1 MASVFGKI
9 NLKFSVVKRMRITGV
24 FFAWILF
31 ALLAKGQNGILR
43 GHIYDAESGNPIPF
57 ASIQLL
63 QSSSGVI
70 SDIDGFFQL
79 NDVPS
84 GTQKIQ
90 VSYLGYLD
98 TIVEFII
105 FANKIKY
112 QLVYLNKSTIDLQTV
127 DISASKERA
136 QSEIQIGQIQLSRE
150 KIKSLPSIGGESDI
164 AQYLT
169 ALPGVVISGDQ
180 GGQIF
185 IRGGSPVQNRV
196 LLDGQ
201 LIYNPFHSIGL
212 FSVFETE
219 IIRSVDVLSAG
230 FNAEHGGRISSVMD
244 IRTREGNKNRI
255 SGLASVSPFQGKIL
269 IEGPIKPLKKENG
282 TAISF
287 LVTGKYGWLDKT
299 SPHLYRYAVDSNFY
313 SFAKKDT
320 SLSSFKELGLPY
332 QYQDL
337 YGKISFLGENG
348 SRVNLFGFSFT
359 DQFKLPNIASQKWET
374 FGGGMY
380 FLLSPL
386 QSPVRIEGNIGFSR
400 YNLSLTEKNTGPR
413 TSSLESYT
421 ARLDFMQVTTRS
433 ALEYGLE
440 LISLNTGFQF
450 ENPFNLTISQNDF
463 TTEIAAFVRFK
474 YQFNKF
480 ILHPGFR
487 MHYYASQGQF
497 SPEPRVGLKY
507 LWSEHFRLKMGG
519 GLYSQ
524 NLISLANNQ
533 DVVQLFSGFLVGPET
548 TLYRGD
554 SNVPVKSRLQK
565 ANHIV
570 AGFEWEPFR
579 LFSVSVEGYQKTF
592 NQLISLNRNKR
603 KATDP
608 DFLVEEGSAMGI
620 DFAFAYK
627 PSSFDIG
634 LSYSLASVYETS
646 NMVRF
651 PTVFDRRHSLN
662 FLFSYLS
669 GKTKQWKWAAHW
681 YVGSGFPFTQ
691 TQGFFEDNRLTDLLQ
706 TDIVRGNYPLGTLL
720 ADEINGGRLSF
731 YHRLDLSIQY
741 THKINKF
748 AYIESSFAVTNV
760 YNRQNVFYLERISN
774 QRVNQLPVIPSI
786 NFTVGF

>member
-1 MASVFGKI
+1 VFGQINFKNVGSMLMKI
-9 NLKFSVVKRMRITGV
+9 VISFLTFL
-24 FFAWILF
+24 FFAFISF
-31 ALLAKGQNGILR
+31 GQTGTLR
-43 GHIYDAESGNPIPF
+43 GHIYDAESGEPIPF
-57 ASIQLL
+57 ASVQLL
-63 QSSSGVI
+63 NSDAGVI
-70 SDIDGFFQL
+70 SDLDGFFQL
-79 NDVPS
+79 SELPS
-84 GTQKIQ
+84 GKQKIQ

-98 TIVEFII
+98 TLVEVDILSS
-105 FANKIKY
+105 KIKY
-112 QLVYLNKSTIDLQTV
+112 QLVYLNRSTIELQTV
-127 DISASKERA
+127 DISASRERA
-136 QSEIQIGQIQLSRE
+136 RTEIQIGQIQLSRE
-150 KIKSLPSIGGESDI
+150 NIKSLPSVGGESDI

-169 ALPGVVISGDQ
+169 ALPGVVLSGDQ

-185 IRGGSPVQNRV
+185 IRGGAPVQNRV

-230 FNAEHGGRISSVMD
+230 FNAEHGGRISAVMD
-244 IRTREGNKNRI
+244 IKTREGNKNRI
-255 SGLASVSPFQGKIL
+255 SGLASISPFQGKIL
-269 IEGPIKPLKKENG
+269 VEGPIKPLKKENG

-313 SFAKKDT
+313 SFAKNDT
-320 SLSSFKELGLPY
+320 ALSSFKELGLPY

-337 YGKISFLGENG
+337 YGKISFMGENG
-348 SRVNLFGFSFT
+348 SKVNLFGFSFT

-386 QSPVRIEGNIGFSR
+386 QSPVRIEGNIGYSR
-400 YNLSLTEKNTGPR
+400 YNLSLTEKNIGPR

-421 ARLDFMQVTTRS
+421 ARLDFMQVTKRT

-463 TTEIAAFVRFK
+463 TTEMAAFVRFK
-474 YQFNKF
+474 YQINKF
-480 ILHPGFR
+480 IFQPGFR

-507 LWSEHFRLKMGG
+507 LWSDNFRLKMGA

-570 AGFEWEPFR
+570 AGFEWEPFK

-603 KATDP
+603 KPTDP
-608 DFLVEEGSAMGI
+608 DFLVEEGRAMGL

-651 PTVFDRRHSLN
+651 PTIFDRRHSLN

-691 TQGFFEDNRLTDLLQ
+691 TQGFFEDNKLTDLLQ

-720 ADEINGGRLSF
+720 ADEINGGRLSY

-741 THKINKF
+741 MHKLNKF
-748 AYIESSFAVTNV
+748 AYIESTFALTNV

-774 QRVNQLPVIPSI
+774 QRVNQLPVIPSL
-786 NFTVGF
+786 NLTVGF

>member
-1 MASVFGKI
+1 MKI
-9 NLKFSVVKRMRITGV
+9 VIPFLTLL
-24 FFAWILF
+24 FFAFISI
-31 ALLAKGQNGILR
+31 GQTGTLR
-43 GHIYDAESGNPIPF
+43 GHIYEAESGEPISF
-57 ASIQLL
+57 ASVQLL
-63 QSSSGVI
+63 NSDAGVI

-79 NDVPS
+79 SEIPS
-84 GTQKIQ
+84 GKQKIQ

-98 TIVEFII
+98 TLVEMEIVS
-105 FANKIKY
+105 NKIKY
-112 QLVYLNKSTIDLQTV
+112 QIIYLNRSTIELQTV

-136 QSEIQIGQIQLSRE
+136 RSEIQIGQIQLSRE
-150 KIKSLPSIGGESDI
+150 NIKSLPSVGGESDI

-169 ALPGVVISGDQ
+169 ALPGVVFSGDQ

-219 IIRSVDVLSAG
+219 IIRSVEVLSAG
-230 FNAEHGGRISSVMD
+230 FNAEHGGRISAVMD
-244 IRTREGNKNRI
+244 IKTREGNKNRI

-269 IEGPIKPLKKENG
+269 VEGPIKPLKKENG

-313 SFAKKDT
+313 SFAKNDT
-320 SLSSFKELGLPY
+320 ALSSFNELGLPY
-332 QYQDL
+332 QYQDI
-337 YGKISFLGENG
+337 YGKLSFMGENG
-348 SRVNLFGFSFT
+348 SKVNLFGFSFT
-359 DQFKLPNIASQKWET
+359 DQYKLPNIANQKWET

-380 FLLSPL
+380 FLLSPI
-386 QSPVRIEGNIGFSR
+386 QSPVRIEGNIGYSR
-400 YNLSLTEKNTGPR
+400 YNLSLVEKNIGPR
-413 TSSLESYT
+413 TSTLESYT
-421 ARLDFMQVTTRS
+421 ARLDFMQVTKRT
-433 ALEYGLE
+433 ALVYGLE

-450 ENPFNLTISQNDF
+450 ENPFKLIIRQNDF
-463 TTEIAAFVRFK
+463 TTEMAAFVRFK
-474 YQFNKF
+474 YQYNKF
-480 ILHPGFR
+480 IVQPGFR

-507 LWSEHFRLKMGG
+507 LWSDNFRLKMGG

-570 AGFEWEPFR
+570 AGFEWEPFK

-603 KATDP
+603 KTTDP
-608 DFLVEEGSAMGI
+608 DFLVEEGSARGL

-691 TQGFFEDNRLTDLLQ
+691 TQGFFEDNKLTDLLQ
-706 TDIVRGNYPLGTLL
+706 TDIVRGNNPLGTLL
-720 ADEINGGRLSF
+720 ADEINGGRLSY
-731 YHRLDLSIQY
+731 YHRLDISIQY

-748 AYIESSFAVTNV
+748 AYIESTFALTNV

-774 QRVNQLPVIPSI
+774 QRVNQLPIIPSI

>member
-1 MASVFGKI
+1 MFGQINFKNVGSMLMKI
-9 NLKFSVVKRMRITGV
+9 VISFLTFLFFSFISFGQTGT
-24 FFAWILF
+24 
-31 ALLAKGQNGILR
+31 LR
-43 GHIYDAESGNPIPF
+43 GHIYDADSGEPIPF
-57 ASIQLL
+57 ASVQLL
-63 QSSSGVI
+63 NSDAGVI

-79 NDVPS
+79 SEVPS
-84 GTQKIQ
+84 GSQKIQ
-90 VSYLGYLD
+90 FSYLGYLD
-98 TIVEFII
+98 TLVAMEII
-105 FANKIKY
+105 SNKIKY
-112 QLVYLNKSTIDLQTV
+112 QIIYLNRSTIELQTV

-136 QSEIQIGQIQLSRE
+136 RTEIQIGQIQLSRE
-150 KIKSLPSIGGESDI
+150 NIKSLPSVGGESDI

-169 ALPGVVISGDQ
+169 ALPGVVLSGDQ

-230 FNAEHGGRISSVMD
+230 FNAEHGGRISAVMD
-244 IRTREGNKNRI
+244 IKTREGNKNRI

-269 IEGPIKPLKKENG
+269 VEGPIKPLKKENG

-313 SFAKKDT
+313 SFAKNDT
-320 SLSSFKELGLPY
+320 ALSSFKELGLPY

-337 YGKISFLGENG
+337 YGKISFMGENG
-348 SRVNLFGFSFT
+348 SKVNLFGFSFT

-386 QSPVRIEGNIGFSR
+386 QSPVRIEGNIGYSR
-400 YNLSLTEKNTGPR
+400 YNLSLIEKNIGPR

-421 ARLDFMQVTTRS
+421 ARLDFMQVTKRT

-463 TTEIAAFVRFK
+463 TTEMAAFMRFK

-480 ILHPGFR
+480 IVQPGFR
-487 MHYYASQGQF
+487 LHYYASQGQF

-507 LWSEHFRLKMGG
+507 LWSDNFRLKMGG

-554 SNVPVKSRLQK
+554 SKVPVKSRLQK

-570 AGFEWEPFR
+570 AGFEWEPFK

-608 DFLVEEGSAMGI
+608 DFLVEEGSAMGL

-651 PTVFDRRHSLN
+651 PTIFDRRHSLN

-669 GKTKQWKWAAHW
+669 GKSKQWKWGAHW

-691 TQGFFEDNRLTDLLQ
+691 TQGFFENNNLTDLLQ
-706 TDIVRGNYPLGTLL
+706 TDIIRGNYPLGTLL
-720 ADEINGGRLSF
+720 ADEINGGRLSY

-741 THKINKF
+741 MHKLNKF
-748 AYIESSFAVTNV
+748 AYIESTFAVTNV

-786 NFTVGF
+786 NLTVGF

>member
-1 MASVFGKI
+1 MKIVIPFLIFLFSAFISVGQ
-9 NLKFSVVKRMRITGV
+9 TGT
-24 FFAWILF
+24 
-31 ALLAKGQNGILR
+31 LR
-43 GHIYDAESGNPIPF
+43 GHIYDAESGEPIAY
-57 ASIQLL
+57 ASVQIIN
-63 QSSSGVI
+63 SKEGVI
-70 SDIDGFFQL
+70 SDEEGFFQL
-79 NDVPS
+79 SAVPS
-84 GTQKIQ
+84 GIQRVQ

-98 TIVEFII
+98 TLLEIDII
-105 FANKIKY
+105 SNKIKY
-112 QLVYLNKSTIDLQTV
+112 QLIYLTRSTIELQTV

-136 QSEIQIGQIQLSRE
+136 RSEIQIGQIQLSKE
-150 KIKSLPSIGGESDI
+150 NIKSLPSIGGEADI

-230 FNAEHGGRISSVMD
+230 FNAEHGGRISAVMD
-244 IRTREGNKNRI
+244 IKTREGNKNRI
-255 SGLASVSPFQGKIL
+255 SGLASLSPFQGKL
-269 IEGPIKPLKKENG
+269 LLEGPIKKLKKENG
-282 TAISF
+282 TAVSF
-287 LVTGKYGWLDKT
+287 LLTGKYGWLDKT

-313 SFAKKDT
+313 AFAKKDT
-320 SLSSFKELGLPY
+320 SLSSLQNLGLPY
-332 QYQDL
+332 QYNDL

-348 SRVNLFGFSFT
+348 SKVNIFGFSFT
-359 DQFKLPNIASQKWET
+359 DKFKLANIASQKWET

-400 YNLSLTEKNTGPR
+400 YNLALTEKNTGPR
-413 TSSLESYT
+413 SSSLESYT
-421 ARLDFMQVTTRS
+421 ARLDFMQVGKHS

-450 ENPFNLTISQNDF
+450 VNPFNLTISQNDF
-463 TTEIAAFVRFK
+463 TTEMAAFVRFK
-474 YQFNKF
+474 YQVNKF
-480 ILHPGFR
+480 IFQPGFR
-487 MHYYASQGQF
+487 LHYYASQGQF
-497 SPEPRVGLKY
+497 SPEPRLGLKY
-507 LWSEHFRLKMGG
+507 LWSDNFRLKMGA

-548 TLYRGD
+548 TLYRGN

-570 AGFEWEPFR
+570 AGFEWEPFK

-608 DFLVEEGSAMGI
+608 DFLVEEGSAMGL

-651 PTVFDRRHSLN
+651 PTIFDRRHSLN

-669 GKTKQWKWAAHW
+669 GKTKQWKWGAHW

-691 TQGFFEDNRLTDLLQ
+691 TQGFFENNNLTDLLQ
-706 TDIVRGNYPLGTLL
+706 TDIIRGNYPLGTLL
-720 ADEINGGRLSF
+720 ADEINGGRLSY

-741 THKINKF
+741 MYKLNKF
-748 AYIESSFAVTNV
+748 AYIESTFAVTNV

-774 QRVNQLPVIPSI
+774 QRVNQLPIIPSI
-786 NFTVGF
+786 NLTVGF

>member
-1 MASVFGKI
+1 VFGQINFKNVGSMLMKI
-9 NLKFSVVKRMRITGV
+9 VISFLTFL
-24 FFAWILF
+24 FFAFISF
-31 ALLAKGQNGILR
+31 GQTGTLR
-43 GHIYDAESGNPIPF
+43 GHIYDAESGEPIPF
-57 ASIQLL
+57 ASVQLL
-63 QSSSGVI
+63 NSDAGVI

-79 NDVPS
+79 SEIPS
-84 GTQKIQ
+84 GAQKIQ

-98 TIVEFII
+98 TLVAMEII
-105 FANKIKY
+105 SNKIKY
-112 QLVYLNKSTIDLQTV
+112 QIIYLNRSTIELQTV

-136 QSEIQIGQIQLSRE
+136 RTEIQIGQIQLSRE
-150 KIKSLPSIGGESDI
+150 NIKSLPSVGGESDI

-169 ALPGVVISGDQ
+169 ALPGVVLSGDQ

-230 FNAEHGGRISSVMD
+230 FNAEHGGRISAVMD
-244 IRTREGNKNRI
+244 IKTREGNKNRI

-269 IEGPIKPLKKENG
+269 VEGPIKPLKKENG

-313 SFAKKDT
+313 SFAKNDT
-320 SLSSFKELGLPY
+320 ALSSFKELGLPY

-337 YGKISFLGENG
+337 YGKISFMGENG
-348 SRVNLFGFSFT
+348 SKVNLFGFSFT

-386 QSPVRIEGNIGFSR
+386 QSPVRIEGNIGYSR
-400 YNLSLTEKNTGPR
+400 YNLSLTEKNIGPR

-421 ARLDFMQVTTRS
+421 ARLDFMQVTKRT

-463 TTEIAAFVRFK
+463 TTEMAAFVRFK
-474 YQFNKF
+474 YQINKF
-480 ILHPGFR
+480 IFQPGFR
-487 MHYYASQGQF
+487 LHYYASQGQF
-497 SPEPRVGLKY
+497 SPEPRLGLKY
-507 LWSEHFRLKMGG
+507 LWSDNFRLKMGA

-570 AGFEWEPFR
+570 AGFEWEPFK

-603 KATDP
+603 KPTDP
-608 DFLVEEGSAMGI
+608 EFLLEEGRAMGL

-651 PTVFDRRHSLN
+651 PTIFDRRHSLN

-669 GKTKQWKWAAHW
+669 GKTKQWKWGAHW

-691 TQGFFEDNRLTDLLQ
+691 TQGFFEDNKLTDLLQ

-720 ADEINGGRLSF
+720 ADEINGGRLSY

-741 THKINKF
+741 MHKLNKF
-748 AYIESSFAVTNV
+748 AYIESTFAVTNV

-774 QRVNQLPVIPSI
+774 QRVNQLPVIPSL
-786 NFTVGF
+786 NCTVGF

>member
-1 MASVFGKI
+1 VFGQINFKNVGSMLMKI
-9 NLKFSVVKRMRITGV
+9 VISFLTFLFFSFISFGQTGT
-24 FFAWILF
+24 
-31 ALLAKGQNGILR
+31 LR
-43 GHIYDAESGNPIPF
+43 GHIYDADSGEPIPF
-57 ASIQLL
+57 ASVQLL
-63 QSSSGVI
+63 NSDAGVI

-79 NDVPS
+79 SEVPS
-84 GTQKIQ
+84 GSQKIQ
-90 VSYLGYLD
+90 FSYLGYLD
-98 TIVEFII
+98 TLVAMEII
-105 FANKIKY
+105 SNKIKY
-112 QLVYLNKSTIDLQTV
+112 QIIYLNRSTIELQTV

-136 QSEIQIGQIQLSRE
+136 RTEIQIGQIQLSRE
-150 KIKSLPSIGGESDI
+150 NIKSLPSVGGESDI

-169 ALPGVVISGDQ
+169 ALPGVVLSGDQ

-230 FNAEHGGRISSVMD
+230 FNAEHGGRISAVMD
-244 IRTREGNKNRI
+244 IKTREGNKNRI

-269 IEGPIKPLKKENG
+269 VEGPIKPLKKENG

-313 SFAKKDT
+313 SFAKNDT
-320 SLSSFKELGLPY
+320 ALSSFKELGLPY

-337 YGKISFLGENG
+337 YGKISFMGENG
-348 SRVNLFGFSFT
+348 SKVNLFGFSFT

-386 QSPVRIEGNIGFSR
+386 QSPVRIEGNIGYSR
-400 YNLSLTEKNTGPR
+400 YNLSLIEKNIGPR

-421 ARLDFMQVTTRS
+421 ARLDFMQVTKRT

-463 TTEIAAFVRFK
+463 TTEMAAFMRFK

-480 ILHPGFR
+480 IVQPGFR
-487 MHYYASQGQF
+487 LHYYASQGQF

-507 LWSEHFRLKMGG
+507 LWSDNFRLKMGG

-554 SNVPVKSRLQK
+554 SKVPVKSRLQK

-570 AGFEWEPFR
+570 AGFEWEPFK

-608 DFLVEEGSAMGI
+608 DFLVEEGSAMGL

-651 PTVFDRRHSLN
+651 PTIFDRRHSLN

-669 GKTKQWKWAAHW
+669 GKSKQWKWGAHW

-691 TQGFFEDNRLTDLLQ
+691 TQGFFENNNLTDLLQ
-706 TDIVRGNYPLGTLL
+706 TDIIRGNYPLGTLL
-720 ADEINGGRLSF
+720 ADEINGGRLSY

-741 THKINKF
+741 MHKLNKF
-748 AYIESSFAVTNV
+748 AYIESTFAVTNV

-786 NFTVGF
+786 NLTVGF

>member
-1 MASVFGKI
+1 
-9 NLKFSVVKRMRITGV
+9 
-24 FFAWILF
+24 
-31 ALLAKGQNGILR
+31 
-43 GHIYDAESGNPIPF
+43 
-57 ASIQLL
+57 
-63 QSSSGVI
+63 
-70 SDIDGFFQL
+70 
-79 NDVPS
+79 
-84 GTQKIQ
+84 
-90 VSYLGYLD
+90 
-98 TIVEFII
+98 
-105 FANKIKY
+105 
-112 QLVYLNKSTIDLQTV
+112 LV
-127 DISASKERA
+127 
-136 QSEIQIGQIQLSRE
+136 
-150 KIKSLPSIGGESDI
+150 
-164 AQYLT
+164 
-169 ALPGVVISGDQ
+169 
-180 GGQIF
+180 
-185 IRGGSPVQNRV
+185 
-196 LLDGQ
+196 
-201 LIYNPFHSIGL
+201 
-212 FSVFETE
+212 
-219 IIRSVDVLSAG
+219 
-230 FNAEHGGRISSVMD
+230 
-244 IRTREGNKNRI
+244 
-255 SGLASVSPFQGKIL
+255 
-269 IEGPIKPLKKENG
+269 EGPIKPLKKENG

-313 SFAKKDT
+313 SFAKNDT
-320 SLSSFKELGLPY
+320 ALSSFKELGLPY

-337 YGKISFLGENG
+337 YGKISFMGENG
-348 SRVNLFGFSFT
+348 SKVNLFGFSFT

-386 QSPVRIEGNIGFSR
+386 QSPVRIEGNIGYSR
-400 YNLSLTEKNTGPR
+400 YNLSLIEKNIGPR

-421 ARLDFMQVTTRS
+421 ARLDFMQVTKRT

-463 TTEIAAFVRFK
+463 TTEMAAFLRFK

-480 ILHPGFR
+480 IFQPGFR

-507 LWSEHFRLKMGG
+507 LWSDNFRLKMGG

-554 SNVPVKSRLQK
+554 SNIPVKSRLQK

-570 AGFEWEPFR
+570 AGFEWEPFK

-608 DFLVEEGSAMGI
+608 DFLVEEGRAMGL

-651 PTVFDRRHSLN
+651 PTIFDRRHSLN

-669 GKTKQWKWAAHW
+669 GKTKQWKWGAHW

-691 TQGFFEDNRLTDLLQ
+691 TQGFFENNNLTDLLQ
-706 TDIVRGNYPLGTLL
+706 TDIIRGNYPLGTLL
-720 ADEINGGRLSF
+720 ADEINGGRLSY

-741 THKINKF
+741 MLKLNKF
-748 AYIESSFAVTNV
+748 AYIESTFAVTNV

>member
-1 MASVFGKI
+1 MKIVIPFLIFFFCAFISFGQ
-9 NLKFSVVKRMRITGV
+9 TGT
-24 FFAWILF
+24 
-31 ALLAKGQNGILR
+31 LR
-43 GHIYDAESGNPIPF
+43 GHIYDAESGEPIAY
-57 ASIQLL
+57 ASVQIIN
-63 QSSSGVI
+63 SKEGVI
-70 SDIDGFFQL
+70 SDEDGFFQL
-79 NDVPS
+79 SAVPQ
-84 GTQKIQ
+84 GIQRVQ

-98 TIVEFII
+98 TLLEIDII
-105 FANKIKY
+105 SNKIKY
-112 QLVYLNKSTIDLQTV
+112 QLIYLTRSTIELQTV

-136 QSEIQIGQIQLSRE
+136 RSEIQIGQIQLSKE
-150 KIKSLPSIGGESDI
+150 NIKSLPSIGGEADI

-230 FNAEHGGRISSVMD
+230 FNAEHGGRISAVMD
-244 IRTREGNKNRI
+244 IKTREGNKNRI
-255 SGLASVSPFQGKIL
+255 SGLASLSPFQGKL
-269 IEGPIKPLKKENG
+269 LLEGPLKKLKKENG
-282 TAISF
+282 TAVSF
-287 LVTGKYGWLDKT
+287 LLTGKYGWLDKT

-313 SFAKKDT
+313 AFAKKDT
-320 SLSSFKELGLPY
+320 SLSSLQNLGLPY
-332 QYQDL
+332 QYNDL

-348 SRVNLFGFSFT
+348 SKVNIFGFSFT
-359 DQFKLPNIASQKWET
+359 DKFKLANIASQKWET

-400 YNLSLTEKNTGPR
+400 YNLALTEKNTGPR
-413 TSSLESYT
+413 SSSLESYT
-421 ARLDFMQVTTRS
+421 ARLDFMQVGKHS

-450 ENPFNLTISQNDF
+450 VNPFNLTISQNDF
-463 TTEIAAFVRFK
+463 TTEMAAFVRFK
-474 YQFNKF
+474 YQVNKF
-480 ILHPGFR
+480 IFQPGFR
-487 MHYYASQGQF
+487 LHYYASQGQF
-497 SPEPRVGLKY
+497 SPEPRLGLKY
-507 LWSEHFRLKMGG
+507 LWSDNFRLKMGG
-519 GLYSQ
+519 GFYSQ

-548 TLYRGD
+548 SLFKSG

-565 ANHIV
+565 AMHWV
-570 AGFEWEPFR
+570 AGMEWEPFN
-579 LFSVSVEGYQKTF
+579 LFIVSVEGYQKFF

-608 DFLVEEGSAMGI
+608 DFLVEEGLATGV
-620 DFAFAYK
+620 DVTLAYK
-627 PSSFDIG
+627 PASFDI
-634 LSYSLASVYETS
+634 SVAYSLASVFETS
-646 NMVRF
+646 NNVRF

-662 FLFSYLS
+662 FLFSYLA
-669 GKTKQWKWAAHW
+669 GKSKQWKWGAHW

-691 TQGFFEDNRLTDLLQ
+691 TQGFFEDNKLTDLLQ
-706 TDIVRGNYPLGTLL
+706 TDILTGNYPLGTLL
-720 ADEINGGRLSF
+720 SDEINGGRLSY
-731 YHRLDLSIQY
+731 YHRLDVSVQY

-748 AYIESSFAVTNV
+748 AYIESTFAVTNV
-760 YNRQNVFYLERISN
+760 YNRQNVFYLDRITN
-774 QRVNQLPVIPSI
+774 QRVNQLPVIPSL
-786 NFTVGF
+786 NMTVGF

>member
-1 MASVFGKI
+1 VFGQINFKNVGSMLMKI
-9 NLKFSVVKRMRITGV
+9 VIPFLTFFFSAFISFGQTGT
-24 FFAWILF
+24 
-31 ALLAKGQNGILR
+31 LR
-43 GHIYDAESGNPIPF
+43 GHIYDAESGDPIPF
-57 ASIQLL
+57 ASVQLL
-63 QSSSGVI
+63 NSDAGVI

-79 NDVPS
+79 SEVPS
-84 GTQKIQ
+84 GKQKIQ

-98 TIVEFII
+98 TLVEVDILSS
-105 FANKIKY
+105 KIKY
-112 QLVYLNKSTIDLQTV
+112 QLVFLNRSTIELQTV

-136 QSEIQIGQIQLSRE
+136 RTEIQIGQIQLSRE
-150 KIKSLPSIGGESDI
+150 NIKSLPSVGGESDI

-169 ALPGVVISGDQ
+169 ALPGVVLSGDQ

-230 FNAEHGGRISSVMD
+230 FNAEHGGRISAVLD
-244 IRTREGNKNRI
+244 IKTREGNKNRI
-255 SGLASVSPFQGKIL
+255 SGLASISPFQGKIL
-269 IEGPIKPLKKENG
+269 VEGPIKPLKKENG

-313 SFAKKDT
+313 SFAKNDT
-320 SLSSFKELGLPY
+320 ALSSFKELGLPY

-337 YGKISFLGENG
+337 YGKISFMGENG
-348 SRVNLFGFSFT
+348 SKVNLFGFSFT

-386 QSPVRIEGNIGFSR
+386 QSPVRIEGNIGYSR
-400 YNLSLTEKNTGPR
+400 YNLSLIEKNIGPR

-421 ARLDFMQVTTRS
+421 ARLDFMQVTKRT

-463 TTEIAAFVRFK
+463 TTEMAAFLRFK
-474 YQFNKF
+474 YQFKKF
-480 ILHPGFR
+480 IVQPGFR
-487 MHYYASQGQF
+487 LHYYASQGQF

-507 LWSEHFRLKMGG
+507 LWSDNFRLKMGG

-554 SNVPVKSRLQK
+554 SKVPVKSRLQK

-570 AGFEWEPFR
+570 AGFEWEPFK

-608 DFLVEEGSAMGI
+608 DFLVEEGSAMGL

-627 PSSFDIG
+627 PTSFDIG

-651 PTVFDRRHSLN
+651 PTIFDRRHSLN

-669 GKTKQWKWAAHW
+669 GKTKQWKWGAHW

-691 TQGFFEDNRLTDLLQ
+691 TQGFFEDNKLTDLLQ

-720 ADEINGGRLSF
+720 ADEINGGRLSY

-741 THKINKF
+741 MHKLNKF
-748 AYIESSFAVTNV
+748 TYIESTFAVTNV

-774 QRVNQLPVIPSI
+774 QRVNQLPVIPSL
-786 NFTVGF
+786 NMTVGF

>member
-1 MASVFGKI
+1 VFGQINFKNVGSMLMKI
-9 NLKFSVVKRMRITGV
+9 VISFLTSL
-24 FFAWILF
+24 LF
-31 ALLAKGQNGILR
+31 AFISFGQTGTLR
-43 GHIYDAESGNPIPF
+43 GHIYDAESGEPIPF
-57 ASIQLL
+57 ASVQLL
-63 QSSSGVI
+63 NSDAGVI

-79 NDVPS
+79 SEVPS
-84 GTQKIQ
+84 GAQKIQ

-98 TIVEFII
+98 TLVAMEII
-105 FANKIKY
+105 SNKIKY
-112 QLVYLNKSTIDLQTV
+112 QIIYLNRSTIELQTV

-136 QSEIQIGQIQLSRE
+136 RSEIQIGQIQLSRE
-150 KIKSLPSIGGESDI
+150 NIKSLPSVGGESDI

-169 ALPGVVISGDQ
+169 ALPGVVLSGDQ

-230 FNAEHGGRISSVMD
+230 FNAEHGGRISAVMD
-244 IRTREGNKNRI
+244 IKTREGNKNRI

-269 IEGPIKPLKKENG
+269 VEGPIKPLKKENG

-313 SFAKKDT
+313 SFAKNDT
-320 SLSSFKELGLPY
+320 ALSSFKELGLPY

-337 YGKISFLGENG
+337 YGKISFMGENG
-348 SRVNLFGFSFT
+348 SKVNLFGFSFT

-380 FLLSPL
+380 FLISPL
-386 QSPVRIEGNIGFSR
+386 QSPVRIEGNIGYSR
-400 YNLSLTEKNTGPR
+400 YNLSLIEKNIGPR

-421 ARLDFMQVTTRS
+421 ARLDFMQVTKRT

-463 TTEIAAFVRFK
+463 TTEMAAFMRFK

-480 ILHPGFR
+480 IVQPGFR
-487 MHYYASQGQF
+487 LHYYASQGQF

-507 LWSEHFRLKMGG
+507 LWSDNFRLKMGG

-554 SNVPVKSRLQK
+554 SKVPVKSRLQK

-570 AGFEWEPFR
+570 AGFEWEPFK

-608 DFLVEEGSAMGI
+608 DFLVEEGSAMGL

-651 PTVFDRRHSLN
+651 PTIFDRRHSLN

-669 GKTKQWKWAAHW
+669 GKSKQWKWGAHW

-691 TQGFFEDNRLTDLLQ
+691 TQGFFENNNLTDLLQ
-706 TDIVRGNYPLGTLL
+706 TDIIRGNYPLGTLL
-720 ADEINGGRLSF
+720 ADEINGGRLSY

-741 THKINKF
+741 MHKLNKF
-748 AYIESSFAVTNV
+748 AYIESTFAVTNV

-786 NFTVGF
+786 NVTIGF

>member
-1 MASVFGKI
+1 
-9 NLKFSVVKRMRITGV
+9 
-24 FFAWILF
+24 
-31 ALLAKGQNGILR
+31 
-43 GHIYDAESGNPIPF
+43 
-57 ASIQLL
+57 
-63 QSSSGVI
+63 
-70 SDIDGFFQL
+70 
-79 NDVPS
+79 
-84 GTQKIQ
+84 
-90 VSYLGYLD
+90 
-98 TIVEFII
+98 
-105 FANKIKY
+105 
-112 QLVYLNKSTIDLQTV
+112 
-127 DISASKERA
+127 
-136 QSEIQIGQIQLSRE
+136 
-150 KIKSLPSIGGESDI
+150 
-164 AQYLT
+164 
-169 ALPGVVISGDQ
+169 
-180 GGQIF
+180 
-185 IRGGSPVQNRV
+185 
-196 LLDGQ
+196 
-201 LIYNPFHSIGL
+201 
-212 FSVFETE
+212 
-219 IIRSVDVLSAG
+219 
-230 FNAEHGGRISSVMD
+230 
-244 IRTREGNKNRI
+244 
-255 SGLASVSPFQGKIL
+255 
-269 IEGPIKPLKKENG
+269 
-282 TAISF
+282 

-313 SFAKKDT
+313 SFAKNDT
-320 SLSSFKELGLPY
+320 ALSSFKELGLPY

-337 YGKISFLGENG
+337 YGKISFMGENG
-348 SRVNLFGFSFT
+348 SKVNLFGFSFT

-386 QSPVRIEGNIGFSR
+386 QSPVRIEGNIGYSR
-400 YNLSLTEKNTGPR
+400 YNLSLIEKNIGPR

-421 ARLDFMQVTTRS
+421 ARLDFMQVTKRT

-463 TTEIAAFVRFK
+463 TTEMAAFVRFK

-480 ILHPGFR
+480 ILQPGFR

-497 SPEPRVGLKY
+497 SPEPRLGLKY
-507 LWSEHFRLKMGG
+507 LWSDNFRLKMGA

-570 AGFEWEPFR
+570 AGFEWEPFK

-608 DFLVEEGSAMGI
+608 DFLVEEGSAMGL

-651 PTVFDRRHSLN
+651 PTIFDRRHSLN

-691 TQGFFEDNRLTDLLQ
+691 TQGFFEDNKLTDLLQ

-720 ADEINGGRLSF
+720 ADEINGGRLSY

-741 THKINKF
+741 MHKLNKF
-748 AYIESSFAVTNV
+748 AYIESTFAVTNV

-774 QRVNQLPVIPSI
+774 QRVNQLPVIPSL
-786 NFTVGF
+786 NCTVGF